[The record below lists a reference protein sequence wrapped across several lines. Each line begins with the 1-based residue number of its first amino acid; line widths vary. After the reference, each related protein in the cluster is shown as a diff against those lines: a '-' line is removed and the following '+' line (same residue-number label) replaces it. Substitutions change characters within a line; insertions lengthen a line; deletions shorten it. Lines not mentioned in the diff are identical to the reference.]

1 MKTSKRK
8 SNLGNLWN
16 NQYSQDSFMAYFFF
30 FKENWLLK
38 FCQVKIKKKKKLF
51 KESFMQA
58 HGKI

>member
-30 FKENWLLK
+30 KENWLLK
-38 FCQVKIKKKKKLF
+38 FCQVKIKKKLF

>member
-1 MKTSKRK
+1 
-8 SNLGNLWN
+8 
-16 NQYSQDSFMAYFFF
+16 MAYFFF